1 MNQTIWK
8 YNVKIDDVQT
18 VAMPEGAKL
27 LSVQVQHNLVT
38 IWAMV
43 DPRNLNVNRIIQMA
57 GTGHDMSERI
67 MGDFLGTFQIESGA
81 LVFHVFDG
89 GEE

>member
-1 MNQTIWK
+1 MDQTIWK
-8 YNVKIDDVQT
+8 YNVKIDDVQK
-18 VAMPEGAKL
+18 VQMPMASKL
-27 LSVQVQHNLVT
+27 LSVQVRHGMVA

-43 DPRNLNVNRIIQMA
+43 NPEQQMVLRTIQMA
-57 GTGHDMSERI
+57 GTGHDMSDRI
-67 MGDFLGTFQIESGA
+67 MGDFLGTFQIENGA